1 MGLQVNLII
10 VSSLTVELVQFCG
23 CHVYNCLSHLK
34 GIRSNPLDMLIL
46 EFQIYVYIVA
56 FCMCVIVFDLA
67 GWSESEMEELCHLLV
82 RLVTTATKLMNEFLM
97 QPDSS
102 TNHRI

>member
-10 VSSLTVELVQFCG
+10 VSAITVELVQFCG

-46 EFQIYVYIVA
+46 EFQVYVYIVSV
-56 FCMCVIVFDLA
+56 CVICLA
-67 GWSESEMEELCHLLV
+67 SWSQSEMEELCHLLV
-82 RLVTTATKLMNEFLM
+82 TLVTAAAQLMNEFLM

-102 TNHRI
+102 TSHRI